1 MSGGIG
7 CLLFNVCSGLLFTY
21 SKETQMGFLGFKG
34 IEAGYMIVFV
44 VASLAYLLSWVAIKL
59 LVPRYQL
66 IKE

>member
-1 MSGGIG
+1 
-7 CLLFNVCSGLLFTY
+7 
-21 SKETQMGFLGFKG
+21 MGFLGFKG